1 MPSPAFDAQHITGLH
16 SAGPE
21 CLSACLCWQA
31 TALQTRNSLVCDILI
46 APGWVQ
52 VPEGTF
58 SRPLPTAR
66 AIEAAGYDLDAVELP
81 AAAITPQHAA
91 AAPEE
96 AAAAAGAA

>member
-1 MPSPAFDAQHITGLH
+1 MGHIYGPCRVESSVYADKQSCGRPEPH
-16 SAGPE
+16 S
-21 CLSACLCWQA
+21 SS
-31 TALQTRNSLVCDILI
+31 LQPPVCGTLI

-52 VPEGTF
+52 VLDGTF

-81 AAAITPQHAA
+81 AAAITPQNAA
-91 AAPEE
+91 AATEE